1 MLYSLSSLR
10 AKDLKAIQKLEDEL
24 GSPLLA
30 FSGVPVD
37 GAKMGK
43 EKLQALEKKLGIVL
57 GRGEPELRTAALSPC
72 GRAAQASSGAA
83 R

>member
-1 MLYSLSSLR
+1 MLYSLSSLKR
-10 AKDLKAIQKLEDEL
+10 KDLKEIKMLEEEL

-43 EKLQALEKKLGIVL
+43 EKLRKLQALEKKLGIVL
-57 GRGEPELRTAALSPC
+57 VAVKPN
-72 GRAAQASSGAA
+72 
-83 R
+83 

>member
-1 MLYSLSSLR
+1 MGASMLYSLSSLK
-10 AKDLKAIQKLEDEL
+10 AKDLKAIQKLEEEL

-43 EKLQALEKKLGIVL
+43 EKLRKLQALEKKLGVVL
-57 GRGEPELRTAALSPC
+57 VAVQPD
-72 GRAAQASSGAA
+72 
-83 R
+83 